1 MSKLISVPLLT
12 LVLSGCSN
20 VNNTWCPP
28 EKTAEMAPE
37 PSVKQETLT
46 LSADALFKFNQF
58 TLSGLLPADREKLDT
73 FVRKLKKNAEQI
85 KSLTVVGHTDRL
97 GSDTY
102 NDTLGLKRA
111 ETVKTLLVNEGVTV
125 PVSAESMG
133 KRQPVTIN
141 CEGKGE
147 ALKACMQPDRRVDIN
162 VIYQ

>member
-1 MSKLISVPLLT
+1 MSKLISVSLLT

-20 VNNTWCPP
+20 VNNAWCPP
-28 EKTAEMAPE
+28 EKSAEVTPE

-46 LSADALFKFNQF
+46 LSADTLFKFNQF
-58 TLSGLLPADREKLDT
+58 TLNGLLPADREKLDT
-73 FVRKLKKNAEQI
+73 FVAKLKENTGQI
-85 KSLTVVGHTDRL
+85 ESLTVVGHTDRL

-111 ETVKTLLVNEGVTV
+111 ETVKTLLMNEGVTV

-133 KRQPVTIN
+133 KRQPVTVN

-147 ALKACMQPDRRVDIN
+147 ALKACLQPDRRVDIN
-162 VIYQ
+162 VNYR